1 MKTKMPPVSG
11 NAPATSASVSAPH
24 SATIP
29 PAIQTPNSG
38 SGPGNRF
45 VTLAGVRKIPEPIV
59 MPTTTAMALHRPSRR
74 GSSTG
79 AADATGRCAEAG
91 ASDIPYG
98 SAGGAHGRGDSET
111 SRSIGMTN
119 ATDLGAPHYHT

>member
-29 PAIQTPNSG
+29 PAIQTPKSG

-59 MPTTTAMALHRPSRR
+59 MPTTTAMALHRPRRR
-74 GSSTG
+74 GSS
-79 AADATGRCAEAG
+79 AG
-91 ASDIPYG
+91 AQARLERRIGRRTFHMVAPVER
-98 SAGGAHGRGDSET
+98 AGEATQT

-119 ATDLGAPHYHT
+119 ATDFGRPTLHT